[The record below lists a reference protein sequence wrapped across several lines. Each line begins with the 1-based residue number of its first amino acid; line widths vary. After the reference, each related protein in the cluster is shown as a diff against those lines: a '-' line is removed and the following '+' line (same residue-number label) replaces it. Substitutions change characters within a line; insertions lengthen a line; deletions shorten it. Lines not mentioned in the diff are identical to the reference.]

1 MNHYQII
8 RRPILTEKSN
18 YLADE
23 LNRYTFQVDRR
34 ATKQMVRQAVEA
46 LFDVTVER
54 VNMINMPGKT
64 RRVGRHV
71 VHTQEWKKAIVTLAS
86 GDSISFFEG
95 V

>member
-1 MNHYQII
+1 VNHYQVI

-18 YLADE
+18 YQADA

-34 ATKQMVRQAVEA
+34 ATKQMVRSAVQAI
-46 LFDVTVER
+46 FDVSVVS
-54 VNMINMPGKT
+54 VNISNMPGKT
-64 RRVGRHV
+64 RRAGRHV
-71 VHTQEWKKAIVTLAS
+71 IHTQDWKKAIVTLAQ

>member
-1 MNHYQII
+1 VNHYQII